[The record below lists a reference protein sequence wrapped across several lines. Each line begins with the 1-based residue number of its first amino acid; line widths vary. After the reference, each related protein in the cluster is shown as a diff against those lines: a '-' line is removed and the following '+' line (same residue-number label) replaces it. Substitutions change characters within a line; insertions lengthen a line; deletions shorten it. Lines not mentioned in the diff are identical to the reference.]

1 MKSRTFRALMLPFLT
16 GSLLIC
22 SGCATANVVI
32 PASLKAE
39 CESTVG
45 DLSEATTVAHLGQA
59 IVRGD
64 GDLRVCN
71 VKKSAIVAIAES
83 QNRGWFS
90 RLFGW

>member
-1 MKSRTFRALMLPFLT
+1 MKLRTFRALTLPFLT

-45 DLSEATTVAHLGQA
+45 DLSEATSVAHLGQA
-59 IVRGD
+59 VIRGD
-64 GDLRVCN
+64 GDLRVCDTRRQ
-71 VKKSAIVAIAES
+71 AIVAIAES